1 LTLYAH
7 RLLACVELY
16 GELKLLRRA
25 RGEDEDGETVLSS
38 AGDVESEIFTN
49 LHRQGL

>member
-1 LTLYAH
+1 
-7 RLLACVELY
+7 VELY

-38 AGDVESEIFTN
+38 AGDDESKLFTD